1 MRKRGSAAVVGI
13 FVLAAIALGV
23 LAVALLG
30 SGKLFGDT
38 EEAIAYFDE
47 SVSGLLV
54 GAPVKLMGIT
64 VGHVEDIRVEVP
76 RRGELPESARV
87 AVLME
92 IDEERMAVDGRVVD
106 LGDPETLAG
115 LIEEGLR
122 ASIGIESFVTGMRYV
137 DLDFHPGTRVD
148 LVARAG
154 DEVPEV
160 PTIPAETARLQ
171 RGAQD
176 VVGRLAEVE
185 YAETFE
191 SVRKVAENTNELLE
205 SPELEQSL
213 NNLEEVTAN
222 LAAVTEALGP
232 KGEIGRNLARA
243 TEQSAETSEA
253 IGALVDPDGGL
264 VVQLDET
271 LVEVREA
278 ARSLRRLSD
287 RIGRDPASLIRGGRR

>member
-1 MRKRGSAAVVGI
+1 MRKRGSAAVVGV
-13 FVLAAIALGV
+13 FVLLAVGLGV
-23 LAVALLG
+23 VAVALLG
-30 SGKLFGDT
+30 SGKLFGKN
-38 EEAIAYFDE
+38 EQAIAYFDE

-54 GAPVKLMGIT
+54 GAPVKLMGIS
-64 VGHVEDIRVEVP
+64 VGNVEEIRVEVP
-76 RRGELPESARV
+76 RRGEPPGAARV
-87 AVLME
+87 AVLMD
-92 IDEERMAVDGRVVD
+92 IDEERMAMDGRVVD
-106 LGDPETLAG
+106 LGDPETMAS

-122 ASIGIESFVTGMRYV
+122 ASIGIESFVTGLRYV
-137 DLDFHPGTRVD
+137 DLDFHPGTPVD
-148 LVARAG
+148 LVALAG

-171 RGAQD
+171 RGAQN
-176 VVGRLAEVE
+176 VVERLSEVE

-191 SVRKVAENTNELLE
+191 SVRKVAENTNEVLE

-213 NNLEEVTAN
+213 RNLEEVTGN

-243 TEQSAETSEA
+243 TEQSAETSES
-253 IGALVDPDGGL
+253 IGDLLDPDGGL

-287 RIGRDPASLIRGGRR
+287 RINRDPASLIRGGRR